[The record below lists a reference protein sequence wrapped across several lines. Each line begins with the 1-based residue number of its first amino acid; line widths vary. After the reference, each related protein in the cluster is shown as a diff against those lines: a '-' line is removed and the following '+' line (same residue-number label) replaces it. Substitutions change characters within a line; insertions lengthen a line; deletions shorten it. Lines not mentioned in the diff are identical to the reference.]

1 MEFLWTGLIDAV
13 NPLSL
18 AILAIGVLW
27 GMVIGWLPGLGL
39 VVAVTLALPFT
50 YAMDISDSL
59 LLLIGTAAGCQFG
72 NGVTAITVGVPGSP
86 SAVITVIE
94 GYQMYRRGEGGAA
107 LLYNLLASVFGQVF
121 GAIGFVILIV
131 PLAAIAP
138 RFLSPETF
146 ALTVFGLLAVATLT
160 GSDRIKGAGAL
171 FLGLSLGFVGK
182 DPVSG
187 TLRFTFGVQEL
198 FIGLGIV
205 PVTIGL
211 LGLGEFLY
219 QLYRRAEGF
228 EEGAAERPRSARVR
242 EGRSLRVSAPWGSLL
257 PLSVVA
263 VFGGVVAFFVGII
276 PGLGATAASF
286 IVYQQLKWV
295 ARRPEELGHGS
306 AEGLVAQNAGDNA
319 VVGGEL
325 VPTLG
330 LGIPGSASMAVLMG
344 ALVIQGIQPGPNV
357 LATQPE
363 LTGLVAAG
371 LLLSALVLLPIGWAF
386 SYSALRVASLWQ
398 PAIFGSG
405 VLLILLGT
413 YASSNR
419 MFEVYEVIAFG
430 VLGLLLRLNGFPVA
444 ATAIGFILS
453 PLLEESF
460 RHGILI
466 ELGSLWGFVTRPITG
481 ILLIFALLVIL
492 QQSGLIRRVRGT
504 GRKETPPEKADSP
517 E

>member
-1 MEFLWTGLIDAV
+1 MEFLWTGLLDAV

-18 AILAIGVLW
+18 GILAIGVVW

-59 LLLIGTAAGCQFG
+59 LLLIGTAAGSQFG

-107 LLYNLLASVFGQVF
+107 LLYNLIAAVFGQVV
-121 GAIGFVILIV
+121 GAFGFVLLIV
-131 PLAAIAP
+131 PLAALAP

-171 FLGLSLGFVGK
+171 FLGLSLGFVGA

-187 TLRFTFGVQEL
+187 IVRFAFGVQEL
-198 FIGLGIV
+198 YTGLGVV

-219 QLYRRAEGF
+219 QLYRGAEGF
-228 EEGAAERPRSARVR
+228 DNTVAQTAKDARGKAR
-242 EGRSLRVSAPWGSLL
+242 LRVSAPWSSLW
-257 PLSVVA
+257 PLSGVA

-306 AEGLVAQNAGDNA
+306 AEGLVAQNSGDNA

-330 LGIPGSASMAVLMG
+330 LGIPGSAGMAVLMG

-363 LTGLVAAG
+363 LTGIVAAG
-371 LLLSALVLLPIGWAF
+371 LLLSAIVLLPVGWAF
-386 SYSALRVASLWQ
+386 SYSALRIASLWQ

-419 MFEVYEVIAFG
+419 MFEVYEVIIFG
-430 VLGLLLRLNGFPVA
+430 VLGLLLRLNGFPVV

-460 RHGILI
+460 RRGILI
-466 ELGSLWGFVTRPITG
+466 ELGSYWGFVTRPITSV
-481 ILLIFALLVIL
+481 LLILAVLVIL
-492 QQSGLIRRVRGT
+492 QQSGLIRRVRAWR
-504 GRKETPPEKADSP
+504 RKDTPPEKADAP